1 MENSNIQS
9 IISQDPTLNNIYNDK
24 ELLKRNVK
32 NVENFLIQ
40 HKGCN
45 PDEVKA
51 FFDEAL
57 KTADVVGGQVNN
69 DTHVDSQGSN
79 VQPIDNVS
87 IDADTSTNSVIDT
100 IPTVDESVI
109 EQGIVDSN
117 INQSEIAQ
125 FENNI
130 SHDDGAS
137 IESIGTQSDDGS
149 NNLEINQPG
158 IDAQTNNGT
167 GQAGIQQP
175 QVNNM
180 QQYGQVGAQQP
191 QVNNM
196 QQYGQAGM
204 QQPQV
209 NNMQQYGQAGMQQQ
223 YGQAGMQQPQ
233 VNNMQQYG
241 QAGMQQPQVNNMQQY
256 GQVGMQQ
263 AQQFNPQ
270 PNNFQQSFTEAG
282 QGDAGTGLPEV
293 KKESWLTKLL
303 NKIFKKKSQ

>member
-51 FFDEAL
+51 FFEEAL

-167 GQAGIQQP
+167 GQ
-175 QVNNM
+175 V
-180 QQYGQVGAQQP
+180 
-191 QVNNM
+191 
-196 QQYGQAGM
+196 GM

-209 NNMQQYGQAGMQQQ
+209 NNMQQYGQV
-223 YGQAGMQQPQ
+223 GMQQPQ

-263 AQQFNPQ
+263 AKQFNPQ

>member
-117 INQSEIAQ
+117 INQPEIAQ

-196 QQYGQAGM
+196 QQYGQVGM

-209 NNMQQYGQAGMQQQ
+209 NNMQQ

-241 QAGMQQPQVNNMQQY
+241 QAGIQQPQVNNMQQY

>member
-51 FFDEAL
+51 FFEEAL

-79 VQPIDNVS
+79 VQPIDDVS

-117 INQSEIAQ
+117 TNQSEIAQ

-180 QQYGQVGAQQP
+180 QQCGQVGAQQP

-196 QQYGQAGM
+196 QQYNMQQYGQIGMQQPQVNNMQQYGQVGM

-209 NNMQQYGQAGMQQQ
+209 NNMQQYGQAGI
-223 YGQAGMQQPQ
+223 
-233 VNNMQQYG
+233 
-241 QAGMQQPQVNNMQQY
+241 QQPQVNNMQQY

-293 KKESWLTKLL
+293 KKENWLTKLL